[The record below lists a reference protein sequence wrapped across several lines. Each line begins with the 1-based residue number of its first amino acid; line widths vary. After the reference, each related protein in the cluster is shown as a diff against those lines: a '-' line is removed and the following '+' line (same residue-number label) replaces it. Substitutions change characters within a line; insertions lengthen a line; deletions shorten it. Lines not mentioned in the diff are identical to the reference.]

1 MLRQPV
7 IDPPHPAQRGL
18 AKLVLALRDGK
29 TRLTQCRTE
38 SPLVVQRAHY
48 LDESL
53 PEMAF
58 IYLVNPTGGFLQY
71 DQHRVCITACTGAQ
85 AHITT
90 QNATKLYAMP
100 DGSARQEVQLT
111 VEAGGYLEYL
121 PDPIIPFAAANF
133 EQSTCVDVAP
143 GGTLLHWEVITPG
156 RVAMEERF
164 RYARLCSR
172 LTVNG
177 QHGHPVYREAFD
189 LTPTTRNP
197 LGIAV
202 LGSGADY
209 APGLVSAP
217 TLGSMLCVT
226 DAPRVRTILEQLQ
239 ELLQARA
246 DVQGGASTLPD
257 GNGLGVKVIGPDAA
271 IVQTV
276 LAECWSVC
284 RRQILGV
291 GAPFLRKY

>member
-18 AKLVLALRDGK
+18 AKLVLALRHGK

-48 LDESL
+48 IDESL

-71 DQHRVCITACTGAQ
+71 DQHRVCITVSAGAQ

-90 QNATKLYAMP
+90 QSATKLYAMP
-100 DGSARQEVQLT
+100 DGSARQEIQLT

-121 PDPIIPFAAANF
+121 PDPIIPFGAANF
-133 EQSTCVDVAP
+133 EQSTCVDVSP

-202 LGSGADY
+202 LGSGADD
-209 APGLVSAP
+209 APGFVSAP

-226 DAPRVRTILEQLQ
+226 DAPRVRTILEQLR

-246 DVQGGASTLPD
+246 GVQGGASILPD

-271 IVQTV
+271 IVQRV